1 MADVCSQIVTI
12 PQPDNSNI
20 CWFNTIMMALL
31 YSQHSRFFLLNDNKL
46 DDKKD
51 KISKILNQTLKRQF
65 VKNIYQKEY
74 FKHMRINKLLK
85 YLNFFSN
92 KENIDIIIQYG
103 YNSSLAIHK
112 FIAKLGKTSLN
123 LNIYKGYIFANVN
136 LLLDNMNIYF
146 NQEVIAEK
154 QYEIGREILK
164 MMGELN
170 IQHFATDPDYLIVNI
185 IDNELDQVFHSLFTP
200 LYNKLFFQI
209 IEFLSKHSLVYKLL
223 LETYGISS
231 QGILTGENEVTYND
245 NTYILDSCIL
255 GNYNDIGAVGHS
267 IAGITC
273 NNNRYIYN
281 GPLISSESYYS
292 TEKVSCD
299 LMRFDWNVKKDDN
312 FCINPKVCKLD
323 PIYQRPFND
332 LCFSFNKG
340 SRTLIYVKNNM
351 QIDTADLLYKNESR
365 LSPFIIPSS
374 SSS

>member
-1 MADVCSQIVTI
+1 
-12 PQPDNSNI
+12 
-20 CWFNTIMMALL
+20 
-31 YSQHSRFFLLNDNKL
+31 
-46 DDKKD
+46 
-51 KISKILNQTLKRQF
+51 
-65 VKNIYQKEY
+65 
-74 FKHMRINKLLK
+74 
-85 YLNFFSN
+85 
-92 KENIDIIIQYG
+92 
-103 YNSSLAIHK
+103 
-112 FIAKLGKTSLN
+112 
-123 LNIYKGYIFANVN
+123 
-136 LLLDNMNIYF
+136 MNIYF

-299 LMRFDWNVKKDDN
+299 LMHFDWNVKKDDN

-374 SSS
+374 SS